1 MVILSDAHQMEV
13 DNLLMEVCKT
23 IAPFC
28 DIFWQVEDIPL
39 MEVHKTNDYL
49 CDDASPC
56 DIVWQGVN
64 IP

>member
-1 MVILSDAHQMEV
+1 MVILSDAHQTEVNNLSMEGR
-13 DNLLMEVCKT
+13 KT
-23 IAPFC
+23 IASFS

-56 DIVWQGVN
+56 DIAWQGVN